1 MSGEAK
7 RKPKLPEAE
16 SHGLAALADY
26 AEGAI
31 VSRTLMENPSGT
43 VTLFAFDES
52 QGLSEHTTPYD
63 AMVQVLE
70 GRADWTI
77 GGKAVPVGA
86 GEIVILPGG
95 VPHGVRAPERFK
107 MLLTMLK
114 TKKAE

>member
-1 MSGEAK
+1 MADEP
-7 RKPKLPEAE
+7 RKKPRLPEAE
-16 SHGLAALADY
+16 SHDLAALADY

-43 VTLFAFDES
+43 VTLFAFDAA
-52 QGLSEHTTPYD
+52 QGLSEHSTPYD

-86 GEIVILPGG
+86 GEVVILPGG

-114 TKKAE
+114 TKRAE